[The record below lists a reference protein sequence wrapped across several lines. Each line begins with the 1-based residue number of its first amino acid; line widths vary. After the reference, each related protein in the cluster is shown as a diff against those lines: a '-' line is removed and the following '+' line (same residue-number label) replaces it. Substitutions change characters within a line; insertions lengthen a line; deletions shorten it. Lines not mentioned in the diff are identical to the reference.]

1 MRLSVPKP
9 CHEDWNKM
17 TLNEQGAFCKVCAK
31 TVVDFSA
38 MSDDEVL
45 NYFKNKGEEKT
56 CGRFRASQLTPYE
69 FRVNVKQLAR
79 GRFPKIFAAS
89 MFIFFTSLFVCKS
102 DTGQILPVSVLVDTF
117 DTATFK
123 LTAIDT
129 ATAIDSA
136 VALTGDT
143 LQEEINSPEISV
155 ITGAVHQSFADE
167 KVWFETTEVKSFSEV
182 TIVDTVPPV
191 RETMILGGAFIEHT
205 KPHRKPPTCVK
216 RPPRRND
223 YIMGKMVKG
232 EVEP

>member
-56 CGRFRASQLTPYE
+56 CGRFKASQLAPYE

-102 DTGQILPVSVLVDTF
+102 DTGQVLPVSVLVDSI
-117 DTATFK
+117 DTTTALK
-123 LTAIDT
+123 LPAIDT
-129 ATAIDSA
+129 GTDVSGSVTVAIDTVTVSTGETLINGGLE
-136 VALTGDT
+136 VTTITTDFLTGDT
-143 LQEEINSPEISV
+143 VYAIDTSAVEPVENDLRHLPIM
-155 ITGAVHQSFADE
+155 GAVAIDYRQ
-167 KVWFETTEVKSFSEV
+167 
-182 TIVDTVPPV
+182 
-191 RETMILGGAFIEHT
+191 
-205 KPHRKPPTCVK
+205 PHRKPPICVK
-216 RPPRRND
+216 KPPRKND